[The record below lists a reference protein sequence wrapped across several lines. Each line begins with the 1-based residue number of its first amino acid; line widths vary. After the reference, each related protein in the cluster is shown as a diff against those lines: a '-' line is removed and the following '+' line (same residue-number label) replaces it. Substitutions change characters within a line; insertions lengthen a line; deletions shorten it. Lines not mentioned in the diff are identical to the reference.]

1 MLQEKLDYYFKPY
14 KINRKCGFFMR
25 FSEDVTNTMPTDFMS
40 ILSFIIFNYLQ
51 QLMTELGDE
60 FQILYSMKI
69 QEHSIKLYDT

>member
-1 MLQEKLDYYFKPY
+1 
-14 KINRKCGFFMR
+14 MR

-40 ILSFIIFNYLQ
+40 ILIFIIFNYLQ
-51 QLMTELGDE
+51 LLMTELGDE